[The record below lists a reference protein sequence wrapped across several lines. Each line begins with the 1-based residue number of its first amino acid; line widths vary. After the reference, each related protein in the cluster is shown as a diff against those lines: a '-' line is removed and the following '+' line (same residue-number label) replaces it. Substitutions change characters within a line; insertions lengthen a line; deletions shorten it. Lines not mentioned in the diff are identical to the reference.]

1 MSVNLKVFTGLLKK
15 TEMQIDTA
23 LSGEEGLLLAAQQK
37 YDMIFI
43 DHMMPKMDGIEMLH
57 QLQQETYAIN
67 KDTPKIALTANA
79 ISGVREQ
86 YIKAGFREYLTK
98 PIDVSKL
105 ESMIVRF
112 LPKEKVLL
120 TEEEEA

>member
-1 MSVNLKVFTGLLKK
+1 
-15 TEMQIDTA
+15 
-23 LSGEEGLLLAAQQK
+23 
-37 YDMIFI
+37 MIFI